1 MTDDAR
7 SAPKSKDVFTVHHRV
22 TEADR
27 ARANGHR
34 GGILWFTGLSG
45 AGKSTL
51 AIELERA
58 LFGRDYRVYTLDGDN
73 VRQGLSADLGF
84 SHLDRTENI
93 RRIGEVAAL
102 FAEAGMVVITA
113 FISPY
118 RADRERIRARH
129 PAYFSE
135 IFINAPLEVCEGR
148 DKKGLYRRARSGEV
162 KEFTGISA
170 PYEPPLA
177 PELEIRTDLGDI
189 EACLAQLL
197 EYVDRKLR
205 PPAAEGDAGHGRQQ
219 AGR

>member
-7 SAPKSKDVFTVHHRV
+7 FAPNPKDVFTVQHRV
-22 TEADR
+22 SEADR

-51 AIELERA
+51 AIELEKA
-58 LFGRDYRVYTLDGDN
+58 LFGRGYRVYTLDGDN

-84 SHLDRTENI
+84 SHLERTENI

-118 RADRERIRARH
+118 RADRERVRARH
-129 PAYFSE
+129 PATFSE
-135 IFINAPLEVCEGR
+135 VFINAPLEVCEGR
-148 DKKGLYRRARSGEV
+148 DEKGLYRRARTGEV